1 MAASAVLG
9 SAFDVA
15 SFITEYY
22 GAWGGGDENR
32 IMSYYADNVALH
44 IPGAGEERRG

>member
-15 SFITEYY
+15 SFINEHY

-32 IMSYYADNVALH
+32 IMSYYADNVALP